1 MAPLFKVI
9 MKYLVVT
16 PLAKEEFQDAQ
27 KAIDR
32 AKEMIMEAM
41 VNCRPTSYWWARII
55 CLTSGISGI
64 ITCPHVGLWS
74 YDGADLFYKYL

>member
-16 PLAKEEFQDAQ
+16 PLAKEEFQGAHE
-27 KAIDR
+27 AVDR
-32 AKEMIMEAM
+32 AKEMIMESI
-41 VNCRPTSYWWARII
+41 VSCKPSPYWWARII

-64 ITCPHVGLWS
+64 ITCPHVGLWQ
-74 YDGADLFYKYL
+74 YEGAKLFHVYL